1 MTTTTATRTGLALRD
16 VTLTYGSGELKVAAL
31 DGVDLVVEPG
41 ELVAVVGP
49 SGAGKSSLLAVAGG
63 LTRPTSGSVVVG
75 GVELTE
81 VSDRALA
88 TFRRDH
94 VGFVFQSGNLVPAL
108 TAIDQLR
115 LVERITGRR
124 STTPLEDLLDAVGML
139 EHAHR
144 RPDGCPAASVSASG
158 SRGPSSRRR
167 RCSSST
173 SRRRPSTGAAATR
186 SSSCSRTRPTSTA
199 WRPSWSRTTTTC
211 SSTSTAS
218 SRWSTAASAR
228 SDRVARP
235 VRTWARH
242 ALTGSGRGG
251 GRRRR

>member
-144 RPDGCPAASVSASG
+144 RPGRLSGGERQRVGIARALVASPSVLLVDEPTAALD
-158 SRGPSSRRR
+158 RRR
-167 RCSSST
+167 SHEVVELLAHQT
-173 SRRRPSTGAAATR
+173 HEHGVATVMV
-186 SSSCSRTRPTSTA
+186 THDHDVLEHV
-199 WRPSWSRTTTTC
+199 
-211 SSTSTAS
+211 
-218 SRWSTAASAR
+218 
-228 SDRVARP
+228 DRVLEMVDGRLG
-235 VRTWARH
+235 
-242 ALTGSGRGG
+242 AL
-251 GRRRR
+251 